1 MPKLPRFPAASH
13 EAPVTTDDRNL
24 RMLASVADGL
34 TRLHLRIRARVL
46 ARLLASVGSLALAVV
61 SGGAFAKY
69 LTTATV
75 GVTVSLE
82 DAARATWSQIF
93 ELVRYVQQ
101 SNPRLFERL
110 RDEIARLA
118 PGGESGAPAY

>member
-1 MPKLPRFPAASH
+1 MAKRPPFSATLR
-13 EAPVTTDDRNL
+13 EAPAVTTDDRNIWV
-24 RMLASVADGL
+24 AAGVADRL

-93 ELVRYVQQ
+93 DLLRYVQQ

-118 PGGESGAPAY
+118 SGGESPAY